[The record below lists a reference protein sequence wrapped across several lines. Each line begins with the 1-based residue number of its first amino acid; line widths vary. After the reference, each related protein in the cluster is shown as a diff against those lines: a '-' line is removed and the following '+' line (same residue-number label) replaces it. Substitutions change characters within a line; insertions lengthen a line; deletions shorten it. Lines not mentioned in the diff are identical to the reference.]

1 MTERELLEL
10 WAKARGHLILSQ
22 MAPTFLLIVTAVA
35 LGLGLDRANL
45 WVRVGVLG
53 ILLASGVLGALV
65 QYSVAA
71 QALAIA
77 DDLSELPTPSATTRQ
92 AISFAPWMN
101 VARFVTPTIFMVIF
115 FALSVALLVG
125 PEFGPHGRM

>member
-1 MTERELLEL
+1 MTERELLDL
-10 WAKARGHLILSQ
+10 WAKARGHLIFSQ
-22 MAPTFLLIVTAVA
+22 LAPTFLLIVTAVA
-35 LGLGLDRANL
+35 LGLGLNEADV

-65 QYSVAA
+65 QFAVAS

-77 DDLSELPTPSATTRQ
+77 EDLEQLSSKSATARQ

-101 VARFVTPTIFMVIF
+101 VARFVTPAIFVVIF
-115 FALSVALLVG
+115 LVLAISLLAG
-125 PEFGPHGRM
+125 PQFGPHGDM